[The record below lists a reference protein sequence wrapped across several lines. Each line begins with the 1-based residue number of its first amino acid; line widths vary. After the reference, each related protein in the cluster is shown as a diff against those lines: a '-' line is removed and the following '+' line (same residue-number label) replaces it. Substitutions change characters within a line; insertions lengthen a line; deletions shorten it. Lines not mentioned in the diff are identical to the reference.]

1 MRMDEGPTS
10 QGPKVQ
16 MWDACPRSKLA
27 VCAGQSSRDK
37 QAWHLPGER
46 DHAVHTSIH
55 WRPIIHTRGPS
66 GEVGPTVST
75 SIYWGITRGGGAH
88 CLRFHLLG
96 NFQGRRGTLSI
107 LHLLWNL
114 EGKRWATVYSI
125 YSGTSRGSG
134 PHCLHLHLL
143 ENLQGKWTHC
153 LHFCLLGNH
162 QQRGPLSTLPSTGEP
177 PGEVGPTVYTSCYW
191 GNSRGSGPHCL
202 HLYWGTSRGSGFHC
216 LHLHLLGKL
225 QGRRSQLSTP
235 LPTGEPPGEERDHCL
250 HFHPLGNL
258 QGRRGPLSTP
268 PSTGEPPGEE
278 GPTVYTSVYWGTSRG
293 EVGHTVYTSIYWETG
308 R

>member
-37 QAWHLPGER
+37 QAWYLPGER

-55 WRPIIHTRGPS
+55 WRPIIHTWGPS
-66 GEVGPTVST
+66 GEVGPTVSIYWGPSGEVGPTVYT

-96 NFQGRRGTLSI
+96 NFQGRRGPLSI

-114 EGKRWATVYSI
+114 
-125 YSGTSRGSG
+125 
-134 PHCLHLHLL
+134 
-143 ENLQGKWTHC
+143 QGKWAPLSPPPST
-153 LHFCLLGNH
+153 GKPP
-162 QQRGPLSTLPSTGEP
+162 GEVDPLSTLPSTGEP

-191 GNSRGSGPHCL
+191 GTSRGSGRTV
-202 HLYWGTSRGSGFHC
+202 YTSIYSGTSRGSGFHC
-216 LHLHLLGKL
+216 LHLH
-225 QGRRSQLSTP
+225 
-235 LPTGEPPGEERDHCL
+235 
-250 HFHPLGNL
+250 PLGNL
-258 QGRRGPLSTP
+258 QVRRGPLSTP
-268 PSTGEPPGEE
+268 LSTGEPPE
-278 GPTVYTSVYWGTSRG
+278 GKWVTLSTPPS
-293 EVGHTVYTSIYWETG
+293 TG
-308 R
+308 RHGDRLEAVLAEAVGTRYKMSPAAHPDVPGLKSGI

>member
-1 MRMDEGPTS
+1 MRGPRHRGPKCKCGMPALALSLQSVQARAHGTNKHGTSQGRGTMLSTPPSTGGQLSIPGDPQGKWAPLSPPPFTGESPGEEGPT
-10 QGPKVQ
+10 VY
-16 MWDACPRSKLA
+16 A
-27 VCAGQSSRDK
+27 
-37 QAWHLPGER
+37 
-46 DHAVHTSIH
+46 
-55 WRPIIHTRGPS
+55 
-66 GEVGPTVST
+66 
-75 SIYWGITRGGGAH
+75 SIYWGTSRGGGAH
-88 CLRFHLLG
+88 CL
-96 NFQGRRGTLSI
+96 
-107 LHLLWNL
+107 
-114 EGKRWATVYSI
+114 YSI

-153 LHFCLLGNH
+153 LHFCLLGNL

>member
-114 EGKRWATVYSI
+114 QGKWAPLSPPPSTGKPPGEVDPLPTLLSTGEPPAEGPTVYTSI
-125 YSGTSRGSG
+125 YWGTSRGSG
-134 PHCLHLHLL
+134 PHCIHLL
-143 ENLQGKWTHC
+143 
-153 LHFCLLGNH
+153 LLIYH
-162 QQRGPLSTLPSTGEP
+162 LVLSTGFGKCPFCFPVCIVFFQFRIRVS
-177 PGEVGPTVYTSCYW
+177 VV
-191 GNSRGSGPHCL
+191 CL
-202 HLYWGTSRGSGFHC
+202 VQY
-216 LHLHLLGKL
+216 
-225 QGRRSQLSTP
+225 
-235 LPTGEPPGEERDHCL
+235 
-250 HFHPLGNL
+250 
-258 QGRRGPLSTP
+258 
-268 PSTGEPPGEE
+268 
-278 GPTVYTSVYWGTSRG
+278 
-293 EVGHTVYTSIYWETG
+293 
-308 R
+308 